1 MPSREMTRHTSRVR
15 VDNRRSG
22 AWTVAIGMLT
32 ALAGCAAATPEIS
45 PPRPIIIHSGARLR
59 VDHERMT
66 TVNEWVMREQ
76 ENIVEDPSFMVSTPM
91 SLEDV
96 YVWDNLKIQADTVT
110 SPVNASAMD
119 SRLVHEIY
127 AHLHLMVDM
136 GRQDEWLPEAPEA
149 VGYELERAILQRVS
163 DAWLLGRTVFDVS
176 PYGPLDEL
184 MYSNEEGF
192 LDAFVFTA
200 RPTEFALARTEWA
213 RANPG
218 ATDRYRDWFQQT
230 FNIDPPGLR

>member
-1 MPSREMTRHTSRVR
+1 
-15 VDNRRSG
+15 
-22 AWTVAIGMLT
+22 
-32 ALAGCAAATPEIS
+32 
-45 PPRPIIIHSGARLR
+45 
-59 VDHERMT
+59 MT

-200 RPTEFALARTEWA
+200 RPAEFALARTEWA

>member
-1 MPSREMTRHTSRVR
+1 MTLHTLGVR
-15 VDNRRSG
+15 VDHRRPSV
-22 AWTVAIGMLT
+22 WTAAIGILT
-32 ALAGCAAATPEIS
+32 VVAGCAAATPAIS
-45 PPRPIIIHSGARLR
+45 SPRPIIIHSGARLR
-59 VDHERMT
+59 ADHERMT
-66 TVNEWVMREQ
+66 AVNEWVTDEQ
-76 ENIVEDPSFMVSTPM
+76 ENIIEDPSFMVSTPM
-91 SLEDV
+91 SIEDV
-96 YVWDNLKIQADTVT
+96 YVWDGLEIVGDTVT

-149 VGYELERAILQRVS
+149 VDYVLERAILERVS

-184 MYSNEEGF
+184 MYANEEGF

-200 RPTEFALARTEWA
+200 RPSEFALARTEWA

-218 ATDRYRDWFQQT
+218 ETERYRDWFLQT
-230 FNIDPPGLR
+230 FNRDPPGLR

>member
-1 MPSREMTRHTSRVR
+1 
-15 VDNRRSG
+15 
-22 AWTVAIGMLT
+22 MLT